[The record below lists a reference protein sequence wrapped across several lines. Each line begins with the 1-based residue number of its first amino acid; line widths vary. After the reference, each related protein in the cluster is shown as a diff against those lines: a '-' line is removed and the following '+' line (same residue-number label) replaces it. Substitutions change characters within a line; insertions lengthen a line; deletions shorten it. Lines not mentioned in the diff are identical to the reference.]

1 MDTVDVLLTPQQ
13 AAERLNLTL
22 STLQRMRTEG
32 NGPQFCKIGR
42 RRIAYRE
49 TDIYRWVNERT
60 ASSVADARV
69 RGLAAPYYTQR

>member
-1 MDTVDVLLTPQQ
+1 MDKIDVLLTPQQ
-13 AAERLNLTL
+13 TAERLNLTR

-49 TDIYRWVNERT
+49 ADIYRWVNERT

-69 RGLAAPYYTQR
+69 RGLAPPHHTQR